1 MKKSLFLI
9 FILGFVLNS
18 NFFANDTYFF
28 TSGGNLQPTT
38 EKNISIRMKEEVIN
52 IVCEKNYYKVTV
64 DFDFENTGNGTT
76 LSVGFPFFEVGVG
89 GHGKIFDFECWTN
102 GIKTEYKDMLIDREF
117 SNTNYGG
124 NFDEPELINAYVRE
138 ITFPK
143 NSITKT
149 RITYKSE
156 YGRDTGGYIIKYL
169 YGTGSSW
176 KDTIGKITV
185 IVENNLPYDYIF
197 GKSETWKR
205 IADNKWQAIF
215 YNVEPEYKE
224 CFTFHTDNILHDTG
238 PKCFPAYFP
247 YIKQKAQSSWFEG
260 YTSAQLRILRN
271 TIYALHGYNFKSEDL
286 KKFFTEWGQY
296 WNPEYKVNPNFSED
310 DLSEIEKYNINL
322 ILAEEKRRQK
332 E

>member
-18 NFFANDTYFF
+18 NIFANDTYFF

-38 EKNISIRMKEEVIN
+38 EKDISIRMKEEVIN
-52 IVCEKNYYKVTV
+52 IVCENNYYKVTV
-64 DFDFENTGNGTT
+64 DFDFENTGNETT

-124 NFDEPELINAYVRE
+124 KFDEPELINAYVRE
-138 ITFPK
+138 ISFPK

-156 YGRDTGGYIIKYL
+156 YGLDTGGYIIKYL

-185 IVENNLPYDYIF
+185 IVENNRPYDYIF
-197 GKSETWKR
+197 RNLET
-205 IADNKWQAIF
+205 
-215 YNVEPEYKE
+215 Y
-224 CFTFHTDNILHDTG
+224 C
-238 PKCFPAYFP
+238 
-247 YIKQKAQSSWFEG
+247 
-260 YTSAQLRILRN
+260 
-271 TIYALHGYNFKSEDL
+271 
-286 KKFFTEWGQY
+286 
-296 WNPEYKVNPNFSED
+296 
-310 DLSEIEKYNINL
+310 
-322 ILAEEKRRQK
+322 
-332 E
+332 